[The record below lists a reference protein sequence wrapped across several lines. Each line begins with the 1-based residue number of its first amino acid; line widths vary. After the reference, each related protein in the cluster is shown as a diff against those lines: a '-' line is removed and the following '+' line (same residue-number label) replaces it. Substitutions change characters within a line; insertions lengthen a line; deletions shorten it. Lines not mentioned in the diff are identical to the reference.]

1 MVEMD
6 DVVKRR
12 RAKTTGIL
20 GVGRAEVFMDA
31 QTSGNR
37 HLRQQDDPPNISL
50 DRGCT
55 QLSHTI
61 SADASEFT
69 VKAGQALVS

>member
-20 GVGRAEVFMDA
+20 RVGRAEVFMDA
-31 QTSGNR
+31 QTSENC
-37 HLRQQDDPPNISL
+37 HLRQQYGPPNI
-50 DRGCT
+50 
-55 QLSHTI
+55 H
-61 SADASEFT
+61 
-69 VKAGQALVS
+69 